1 MNTITPSPLHI
12 LTDSLAEPRVIVPVL
27 REGEVG
33 NLTCTVPAPCPSAT
47 PNVTW
52 DPALG
57 GNITQWTQ
65 LNADG
70 TQSVQSILNFI
81 PSLRHHE
88 LKVNC
93 VSTHLRDR
101 EDKPLLSHK
110 TVILNVECEILTQHS
125 LQLFSFFGRSE
136 NTHRFF
142 SF

>member
-1 MNTITPSPLHI
+1 M
-12 LTDSLAEPRVIVPVL
+12 IVPVF

-33 NLTCTVPAPCPSAT
+33 NLTCSVPAPCPSDT

-65 LNADG
+65 LNPDG

-81 PSLRHHE
+81 PSFHHHE

-93 VSTHLRDR
+93 VSTHLLDR
-101 EDKPLLSHK
+101 KDKPLLSYK
-110 TVILNVECEILTQHS
+110 TVTLNVECEILTQHS

-136 NTHRFF
+136 NTHSFF